1 MAEAFTPVRPE
12 MKGEKL
18 ICNGTSKNFVGKKC
32 LVGNSAL
39 PKPKPLFLAWV
50 QCRYCLGNEGK
61 EDLARFKKLQNLL
74 YFYLQRHK
82 DLSEGEYI

>member
-18 ICNGTSKNFVGKKC
+18 ICNGTSKNFISKEC

-50 QCRYCLGNEGK
+50 QDMGLFGNG
-61 EDLARFKKLQNLL
+61 NP
-74 YFYLQRHK
+74 YFCF
-82 DLSEGEYI
+82 EVI